1 MMDLSVAILM
11 LAGGCVFAVA
21 LGMRIGQLSPGRS
34 LSFQVM
40 GVALMLGYLLFLW
53 NRPVLTHLLPGSNLI
68 ILANWLPLWAC
79 YFVGVYLVGQKV
91 SVLRRTVL
99 ASIAV
104 CFCGYSIVAPTLG
117 QSPVCQTTSH
127 RYFQHQTTPYTCS
140 AACAV
145 SLLQLH
151 GISASES
158 EMASL
163 SLTREGT
170 HWMGLY
176 RGLKIKTEG
185 TGWDVVAEPLDIA
198 KLRSHSHQPCVM
210 SLKLDITQFPEHVDH
225 GFRDDCGH
233 SVLYLGS
240 KAPGRITVFDPSP
253 DYGVEQWDDSVIDC
267 VEDGVVLRLVPVD
280 LNNPKTL
287 HVSRRLAV
295 AMLNGR
301 MTAQL

>member
-1 MMDLSVAILM
+1 M
-11 LAGGCVFAVA
+11 LC
-21 LGMRIGQLSPGRS
+21 
-34 LSFQVM
+34 
-40 GVALMLGYLLFLW
+40 YLLFLW
-53 NRPVLTHLLPGSNLI
+53 NRPVLTQLFPTSSLI

-79 YFVGVYLVGQKV
+79 FFVGVYMVGQKV
-91 SVLRRTVL
+91 SVLRRAVL
-99 ASIAV
+99 ASVAV
-104 CFCGYSIVAPTLG
+104 CFCAYSIVAPTLG
-117 QSPVCQTTSH
+117 QSPTCLTTNP

-140 AACAV
+140 AACGV

-158 EMASL
+158 EMATL

-176 RGLKIKTEG
+176 RGLKIKTQG
-185 TGWDVVAEPLDIA
+185 TGWDVVAEPLDIS
-198 KLRSHSHQPCVM
+198 KLRSSSYRPCVM
-210 SLKLDITQFPEHVDH
+210 SLKLDVSQFPEHVDH

-240 KAPGRITVFDPSP
+240 KAPERITVFDPSP
-253 DYGVEQWDDSVIDC
+253 DYGVEEWDDSVIDC

-280 LNNPKTL
+280 ANDTGTR

-295 AMLNGR
+295 AMMNGR
-301 MTAQL
+301 TTAQL